1 MFVNSIQELASGDP
15 NRVVIVGGG
24 TVGIYL
30 AVLLARAGREVVVL
44 EAGNESLGNFD
55 ADTYSS
61 VGFKHEGIS
70 IGRSKSLGGTSNL
83 WGGQLVEF
91 QPVDFEGRE
100 WLPDSKWP
108 VGYEEMSAFYKP
120 TYRNLGV
127 AESLLEDDAV
137 FRQLRMPVPRLTDG
151 VELFLTR
158 WLKIP
163 SMAGAFRKEV
173 QESDR
178 IRLLLDHVVTGFDG
192 DSGRIDSL
200 RVQDPGGRAHRITG
214 REFILASGTIET
226 SRLLLHG
233 SFSNDW
239 DCPWRGN
246 ENVGRYFQ
254 DHIGGRVASVHPRDK
269 KRFLDLF
276 SSIVLA
282 GEKFQ
287 PKLRLGNETLARDH
301 VLNMHAMLHF
311 ESAIGENMV
320 FLKQFLKA
328 AVYSRKIEGVG
339 EFIRNM
345 VACGRHLPPLM
356 WRYMV
361 QNRVFVPSGS
371 KISFV
376 LQSEQTPLAESR
388 ITVDQTV
395 RDRFGLP
402 KVVLDW
408 RLGHEEF
415 PAMKDFALRCKRAL
429 ESSGLA
435 ELRILDGL
443 LQQEPAF
450 FQTMRDNYH
459 HVGGA
464 RMGWSAADGVVDG
477 DLRVFGT
484 ENLHVIGAATFR
496 TTSNA
501 NTTFVAMSFATRL
514 VQRLLA
520 DARTA

>member
-1 MFVNSIQELASGDP
+1 MFVKSIEEIASGDP

-30 AVLLARAGREVVVL
+30 AVLLARAGREVVLL

-91 QPVDFEGRE
+91 QPVDFEGRD

-108 VGYEEMSAFYKP
+108 VGYDEIAAFYLP

-127 AESLLEDDAV
+127 AESFLEDEAV
-137 FRQLRMPVPRLTDG
+137 FRQLKTPVPDFPGG

-173 QESDR
+173 EESTR
-178 IRLLLDHVVTGFDG
+178 IKLLLDHVAVGFEGAEGRVTA
-192 DSGRIDSL
+192 L
-200 RVQDPGGRAHRITG
+200 QVQDPAGVVHPIAG
-214 REFILASGTIET
+214 REFILAAGTIET
-226 SRLLLHG
+226 SRLLLQG
-233 SFSNDW
+233 AMAGEW
-239 DCPWRGN
+239 LCPWRDN
-246 ENVGRYFQ
+246 DNIGRYFQ
-254 DHIGGRVASVHPRDK
+254 DHIGGRVASVHPVDK

-287 PKLRLGNETLARDH
+287 PKLRLENATLERDR

-311 ESAIGENMV
+311 ESAVGENLV

-328 AVYSRKIEGVG
+328 AVYSRKISGVG
-339 EFIRNM
+339 EFLRNM
-345 VACGRHLPPLM
+345 IACGKHLPPLM

-376 LQSEQTPLAESR
+376 LQSEQTPLADSR
-388 ITVDQTV
+388 ITVDPSI

-408 RLGHEEF
+408 RLGEEEF
-415 PAMKDFALRCKRAL
+415 PAMKEFALRCKRAL
-429 ESSGLA
+429 ESSGIA
-435 ELRILDGL
+435 ELRILEGL
-443 LQQEPAF
+443 DQQDPAF

-464 RMGWSAADGVVDG
+464 RMGWSAADGVVDR

-484 ENLHVIGAATFR
+484 ENLHVTGASTFR

-514 VQRLLA
+514 AQQLS
-520 DARTA
+520 ARK

>member
-1 MFVNSIQELASGDP
+1 MFIKKIDELNAGHP

-24 TVGIYL
+24 TIGIYL
-30 AVLLARAGREVVVL
+30 AVLLARAGREVVMI

-55 ADTYSS
+55 ADTFRS
-61 VGFKHEGIS
+61 VGFPHQGIS

-108 VGYEEMSAFYKP
+108 VGYQEIAAYYGP
-120 TYRNLGV
+120 TYKNLGV
-127 AESLLEDDAV
+127 AEQFTDDRAV
-137 FRQLRMPVPRLTDG
+137 FQQLKTTVPEFPDG

-163 SMAGAFRKEV
+163 SSAAAFREELQNSPLIKT
-173 QESDR
+173 
-178 IRLLLDHVVTGFDG
+178 LLDHTVTGFDG
-192 DSGRIDSL
+192 VGGKINSARLLDPAGHR
-200 RVQDPGGRAHRITG
+200 QDIAGGA
-214 REFILASGTIET
+214 FVLAAGTMET
-226 SRLLLHG
+226 VRLLLHAAATP
-233 SFSNDW
+233 DW

-246 ENVGRYFQ
+246 DNVGRYFQ
-254 DHIGGRVASVHPRDK
+254 DHIGGRVASVHPLDQ

-276 SSIVLA
+276 SSIVLG

-287 PKLRLGNETLARDH
+287 PKLRLTNPTLEKDH

-311 ESAIGENMV
+311 ESSISENMV

-328 AVYSRKIEGVG
+328 AVYSRKVSGVG

-356 WRYMV
+356 WRYVV
-361 QNRVFVPSGS
+361 QNRVFVPTGS

-376 LQSEQTPLAESR
+376 LQSEQTPLADSR
-388 ITVDQTV
+388 LTIDTSV

-402 KVVLDW
+402 RLVLDW
-408 RLGHEEF
+408 RLGREEF
-415 PAMKDFALRCKRAL
+415 PAMRDFTLRCKMSL
-429 ESSGLA
+429 EASGLA
-435 ELRILDGL
+435 ELRVLPGL
-443 LQQEPAF
+443 TEQDPTF

-464 RMGWSAADGVVDG
+464 RMGWSAADGVVD
-477 DLRVFGT
+477 DQLRVFGT
-484 ENLHVIGAATFR
+484 DNLHVVGASTFR

-514 VQRLLA
+514 AERLGK
-520 DARTA
+520 R